1 MREGERSERRW
12 GPLTGEQVVVV
23 LPQFDGSL
31 VQLPGALPGFGT
43 QPGPHVLHALLVI
56 RVEEDDDRVPLGVV
70 QPVHGVR
77 GDVQHSMLV
86 LEEG

>member
-1 MREGERSERRW
+1 MIHNHFTEGESERERRW

-43 QPGPHVLHALLVI
+43 QPGPHVLHALFVI
-56 RVEEDDDRVPLGVV
+56 RV
-70 QPVHGVR
+70 
-77 GDVQHSMLV
+77 
-86 LEEG
+86 